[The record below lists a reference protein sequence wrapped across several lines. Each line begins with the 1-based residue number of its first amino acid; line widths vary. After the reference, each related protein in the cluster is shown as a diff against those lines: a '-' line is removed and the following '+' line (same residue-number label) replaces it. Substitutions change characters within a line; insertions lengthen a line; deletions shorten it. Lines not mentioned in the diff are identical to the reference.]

1 VAGGWEQL
9 FPPFSHLS
17 ARKGGKG
24 QSTRSKEVL
33 SRSKGSRDP
42 DTIRKY
48 GKKRRKATPRKKL
61 SSLPSGILRPL
72 ITFDPVEVEVPGTG
86 QRIQSNRRG
95 KRTRIRITDFSP
107 THTGPRRSRRLAVG
121 VTQNRNPTPSPPGQ
135 SRVSKIPGAKSF
147 IDR

>member
-1 VAGGWEQL
+1 MAGGWEQL

-17 ARKGGKG
+17 ARKGVKG
-24 QSTRSKEVL
+24 QSMRSKEVL

-61 SSLPSGILRPL
+61 SSLPSGIFRLL
-72 ITFDPVEVEVPGTG
+72 ITSDPVSVEVPGTG
-86 QRIQSNRRG
+86 QRIQS
-95 KRTRIRITDFSP
+95 KRTRNRITDFSP
-107 THTGPRRSRRLAVG
+107 THTGPWRSRRLAVG
-121 VTQNRNPTPSPPGQ
+121 VTQNRNPTPSPPGRSQ
-135 SRVSKIPGAKSF
+135 VSKIPGAKSF